1 VHVETRRSN
10 LHRSFLMPSAITA
23 LAPRLNPEMFAA
35 RANVPVLE
43 VPKFPPPP
51 PPDPTKQALGGL
63 QSLRQIADEYC
74 GTVPRHF
81 PPPPPTGG
89 DDGGWC
95 GTVPHTLPFPLPQ
108 PPQPWLDLGAAAQ
121 SFR

>member
-1 VHVETRRSN
+1 
-10 LHRSFLMPSAITA
+10 MPSVITA
-23 LAPRLNPEMFAA
+23 LAPRLNPEVFAA
-35 RANVPVLE
+35 KANVPALE

-63 QSLRQIADEYC
+63 QSLRQFADEYC